1 MSAMSQL
8 HLAIQEELEK
18 GELSFFQIAQKLEI
32 PEDWVMEVAMENDD
46 EKDFK

>member
-32 PEDWVMEVAMENDD
+32 PEDWVMEVAMDMNGEND
-46 EKDFK
+46 E